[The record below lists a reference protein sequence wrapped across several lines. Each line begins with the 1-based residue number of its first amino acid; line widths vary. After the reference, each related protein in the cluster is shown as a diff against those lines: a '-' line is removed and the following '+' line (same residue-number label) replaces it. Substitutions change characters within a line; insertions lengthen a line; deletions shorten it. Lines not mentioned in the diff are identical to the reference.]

1 MDTRKIVT
9 IILVFWAL
17 AATFTAAYFYSIIL
31 SMRPLTSSEV
41 IYVDIGINYGNGTLV
56 WINDTKVLNGSS
68 VFQAL
73 LLVADEVNVTSGAYG
88 IYVHGINGVNEYD
101 SVAWLYAIYGREVPT
116 WQKVDN
122 WRYPSVS
129 SDKLTLKNNDVI
141 VWVFL
146 NWEKYGSNLPLPTS
160 TENLRG

>member
-1 MDTRKIVT
+1 LNARKLVT
-9 IILVFWAL
+9 IFLVFWAL
-17 AATFTAAYFYSIIL
+17 AATFTAAYFYVIII

-56 WINDTKVLNGSS
+56 WINNTKVLKGSS
-68 VFQAL
+68 VFQTL
-73 LLVADEVNVTSGAYG
+73 LLVADEVNVTTGTSG
-88 IYVHGINGVNEYD
+88 IYVRGINGVNEYD

-129 SDKLTLKNNDVI
+129 PDKLALENNDII

-160 TENLRG
+160 MVNLRG